1 MNKVWKNLGNAQ
13 SFLEKHWP
21 LPYSGSTLNISIRD
35 VLYTT
40 LIVWIS
46 KYLFWMLLLV
56 LVYEPALVIFPY
68 NCIHSLLVH
77 SPRFW
82 HYKAVEPKLDY
93 FLSYLP
99 TLREEALAVAPHAT
113 LFSDQ
118 LHQRRIASG
127 QPWTVFPFLSYGTI
141 NYKNCAL
148 CPTLSSLLLQIPT
161 IKLAMLSIMEE
172 NTLIPLHC
180 GYFKNV
186 LRCHITL
193 HVDNPETAEHKR
205 YISVGGQ
212 EHHWT
217 PGDIVVFDD
226 TYPHTVV
233 NQVKGRRIVL
243 FLDVERPYGTKAMTW
258 LSKAFLT
265 LLQSS
270 KTIAEAAKVQERN
283 VLKKS
288 PE

>member
-1 MNKVWKNLGNAQ
+1 
-13 SFLEKHWP
+13 
-21 LPYSGSTLNISIRD
+21 
-35 VLYTT
+35 
-40 LIVWIS
+40 
-46 KYLFWMLLLV
+46 
-56 LVYEPALVIFPY
+56 
-68 NCIHSLLVH
+68 
-77 SPRFW
+77 
-82 HYKAVEPKLDY
+82 
-93 FLSYLP
+93 
-99 TLREEALAVAPHAT
+99 
-113 LFSDQ
+113 
-118 LHQRRIASG
+118 
-127 QPWTVFPFLSYGTI
+127 
-141 NYKNCAL
+141 
-148 CPTLSSLLLQIPT
+148 
-161 IKLAMLSIMEE
+161 MEE